1 MMLKRLW
8 FLMLGLCA
16 ALHVQAATDARP
28 NIVVLVADDWGFTDV
43 GAFGGEIA
51 TVPRPRSRSPAARSP
66 GWMTNASSLPTPK
79 ARGCWWST

>member
-8 FLMLGLCA
+8 FLMLGLCT
-16 ALHVQAATDARP
+16 ALLVQAATDARP

-51 TVPRPRSRSPAARSP
+51 TPNLDALARTGTVSPTSTSRPRAHRRAR
-66 GWMTNASSLPTPK
+66 
-79 ARGCWWST
+79 CC